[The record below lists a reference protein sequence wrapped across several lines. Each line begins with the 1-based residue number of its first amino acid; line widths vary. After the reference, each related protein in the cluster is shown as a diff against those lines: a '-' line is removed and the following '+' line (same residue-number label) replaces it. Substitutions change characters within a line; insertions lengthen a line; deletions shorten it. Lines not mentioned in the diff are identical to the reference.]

1 MDNISPL
8 SARSLPSLLRL
19 SLAQAYT
26 AGAPVPAP
34 LHPTVTGSPAL
45 APLPPKV
52 VRSYAHPW
60 PDDVERLGPRRVG
73 PFAPCEGPCS
83 RWSWVRYGD
92 IVLCLP
98 CVLAYNEPT
107 AP

>member
-1 MDNISPL
+1 MPNYD
-8 SARSLPSLLRL
+8 REWLL
-19 SLAQAYT
+19 
-26 AGAPVPAP
+26 
-34 LHPTVTGSPAL
+34 AL
-45 APLPPKV
+45 GV
-52 VRSYAHPW
+52 PW
-60 PDDVERLGPRRVG
+60 PDGVERLGPRRVG
-73 PFAPCEGPCS
+73 PFAPCEGSCS